1 MLGVNEIKSDEEI
14 PSATIIALCEGL
26 LCKMDE
32 PDIRRLRN
40 ADPDR
45 YFRSLQT
52 QFKRLNDRYP
62 GIFNLLTQYGRK
74 TPQGADVMARI
85 KEMIGYRDQIVTG
98 QIDRD
103 KADKEIDYKY
113 AYEFV
118 RPAIGTDRFDTI
130 VKPPNERDDA
140 VVTPQASKG
149 SGLDGVPVQQPNQH
163 K

>member
-14 PSATIIALCEGL
+14 PSSTIIALCEGL
-26 LCKMDE
+26 LCKMEE

-74 TPQGADVMARI
+74 TPQGADIMARI
-85 KEMIGYRDQIVTG
+85 KEMIGYRDQIVAG
-98 QIDRD
+98 EINRD

-118 RPAIGTDRFDTI
+118 RPAIGNERFDTI
-130 VKPPNERDDA
+130 VKPPNEREDTA
-140 VVTPQASKG
+140 ATPQASKG